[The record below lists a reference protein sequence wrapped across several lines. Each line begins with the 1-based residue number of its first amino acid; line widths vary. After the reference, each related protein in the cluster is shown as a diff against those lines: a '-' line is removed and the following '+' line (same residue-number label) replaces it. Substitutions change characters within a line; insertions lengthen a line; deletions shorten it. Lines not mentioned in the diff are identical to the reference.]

1 VVGKD
6 RVPEYDDSQNL
17 PYFNATLNE
26 VLRLRPAV
34 PEALLHRVTEDFSV
48 AGYKIKKE
56 TFIVPNIYNICHNP
70 NYWEDPEAFRPER
83 FLNWDSKNLA
93 FSPFGYGPRI
103 CAGQRIAKV
112 DMFYLLTHMLQK
124 FEFYSDDKN
133 FDIPGWRHLT
143 VLIPNNY
150 YFKLKRRM

>member
-1 VVGKD
+1 VIGKD
-6 RVPEYDDSQNL
+6 RFPVFEDSPNL
-17 PYFNATLNE
+17 PYFNAVLNE
-26 VLRLRPAV
+26 VLRHRPIA

-48 AGYKIKKE
+48 AGFNIKKE
-56 TFIVPNIYNICHNP
+56 TLIAPNIYNIHHNP
-70 NYWEDPEAFRPER
+70 KHWKDPDEFIPER

-93 FSPFGYGPRI
+93 YSPFGYGPRI
-103 CAGQRIAKV
+103 CAGQKIAKV
-112 DMFYLLTHMLQK
+112 NLFYLLTYMLQK

-150 YFKLKRRM
+150 SYKLKRRG